1 MYKFY
6 DNLLS
11 LVFDSYFLPS
21 KKVHHYNTRLSSRH
35 ACAIPNVRTNYCNFN
50 IKFVGAKVWNSLD
63 AELKTLSI
71 KTFKARLKEKF
82 VSNY

>member
-6 DNLLS
+6 NNQLP
-11 LVFDSYFLPS
+11 LVFDSYFLSS
-21 KKVHHYNTRLSSRH
+21 KKLHHYNTRLSSGH
-35 ACAIPNVRTNYCNFN
+35 AYAIPTVRTNYGIFN
-50 IKFVGAKVWNSLD
+50 IKFAGAKVGNSLD